1 LRQQRRLQLQWIEIA
16 CSRGGSCRRNEE
28 LQVVAATPSAREL
41 QVVAAATSARKLQ
54 VVQQ

>member
-1 LRQQRRLQLQWIEIA
+1 MRQQRRLQLQWIEIA